1 MGCMTAKIELKS
13 VRARAPPQAFAA
25 GPPLVRAISGVI
37 FVDKTIDLSSL
48 LDERRVE
55 ILERWTQRIRWEHTD
70 KDLSR
75 GELWDHLPR
84 FFDEVLEAL
93 SAEGD
98 SGKKKAA
105 SNRSTASAAHGTQR
119 LRVGFDLAE
128 VTREY
133 EILTECILEEV
144 QAVGGTLSIGHLR
157 RVLRL
162 VNAGRADA
170 VVAYGEHR
178 ETDITRAH
186 SQHVAFVAHELR
198 GPLMTALL
206 ALTQLRQQVRTE
218 DEWVVGMLT
227 RSLMSLRDL
236 IDKVLTAERLAGG
249 VPVTR
254 EPLDLHALLDQAVT
268 ENRLTAEQ
276 RHIELTL
283 SAPSTLHFSGDPR
296 LLRSAIDNVIGNA
309 LKFTHQGSVVT
320 IRALRS
326 DKLIRIEI
334 EDACGGLP
342 EGKASELFEPFVQ
355 RDEDGRGFGLG
366 LAIVKQAIEAHGGR
380 VSVRNLPNKGCVF
393 VFELPIA

>member
-1 MGCMTAKIELKS
+1 M
-13 VRARAPPQAFAA
+13 
-25 GPPLVRAISGVI
+25 
-37 FVDKTIDLSSL
+37 DKTVDLRSL

-55 ILERWTQRIRWEHTD
+55 ILDRWTQRIRWQHTD
-70 KDLSR
+70 KELSR
-75 GELWDHLPR
+75 GELWDHLPLL
-84 FFDEVLEAL
+84 FDEVLGAL
-93 SAEGD
+93 SAEED
-98 SGKKKAA
+98 SGRNNAA
-105 SNRSTASAAHGTQR
+105 SNRGTASAAHGTQR

-128 VTREY
+128 VIREY

-144 QAVGGTLSIGHLR
+144 QAVGGTLSIGQLL

-170 VVAYGEHR
+170 VVAYGEQR
-178 ETDITRAH
+178 ERDITRAH

-206 ALTQLRQQVRTE
+206 ALTQLRQHVRTE
-218 DEWVVGMLT
+218 DEWAVGMLT
-227 RSLMSLRDL
+227 RNLTSLRDL
-236 IDKVLTAERLAGG
+236 IDKVLTAERLAVGA
-249 VPVTR
+249 PMTR

-276 RHIELTL
+276 RHVELTL
-283 SAPSTLHFSGDPR
+283 SAPSTLPFSGDPR
-296 LLRSAIDNVIGNA
+296 LLRSSIDNVIGNA
-309 LKFTHQGSVVT
+309 IKFTHEGSVVT
-320 IRALRS
+320 IRAARH

-342 EGKASELFEPFVQ
+342 EGKAPELFEPFVQ
-355 RDEDGRGFGLG
+355 DDKDGKGFGLG